1 MIRIIRFLD
10 GYVHVQLTG
19 YAPERFLNLCRSR
32 HILLWDLQPS
42 GQGYGFYISIRS
54 FRRLKP
60 LLRKTGTKVHI
71 TEKRGLF
78 PLAFR
83 YRKHKFFLVGIAA
96 ACGILISFS
105 GFIWDVEI
113 NGNSRFSDQTLL
125 GYLEEQGAGY
135 GSLKNRLDCEKLESD
150 IRKDYPDIIWVS
162 VKIQGT
168 RLIVDVQEAAG
179 AKEDGDAQTKGTDL
193 IADYDGTVE
202 SIVTRS
208 GTPCVKKGD
217 MVKKGDILV
226 SGCLELFDDFGS
238 VTGYEYCHADA
249 DVLISLDLP
258 YEDVFPAKDTRYK
271 ATGRTRRRI
280 GLDAGS
286 WRMSIGL
293 RRNKFEVYDQITSLD
308 QVRFGKNFY
317 LPLEL
322 EMTRIRELVPYEH
335 TYSEEEIQ
343 ALAGER
349 LELYCR
355 KLEEKNFEIKG
366 KNVKINAGEKEISVK
381 GNLEALEKAEKT
393 GNTEIRT
400 LKKEEGQ
407 EENGIDTGN
416 NGNSS

>member
-1 MIRIIRFLD
+1 MCKKR
-10 GYVHVQLTG
+10 
-19 YAPERFLNLCRSR
+19 
-32 HILLWDLQPS
+32 
-42 GQGYGFYISIRS
+42 GYG
-54 FRRLKP
+54 
-60 LLRKTGTKVHI
+60 
-71 TEKRGLF
+71 E
-78 PLAFR
+78 
-83 YRKHKFFLVGIAA
+83 
-96 ACGILISFS
+96 
-105 GFIWDVEI
+105 
-113 NGNSRFSDQTLL
+113 
-125 GYLEEQGAGY
+125 
-135 GSLKNRLDCEKLESD
+135 
-150 IRKDYPDIIWVS
+150 
-162 VKIQGT
+162 
-168 RLIVDVQEAAG
+168 
-179 AKEDGDAQTKGTDL
+179 
-193 IADYDGTVE
+193 
-202 SIVTRS
+202 
-208 GTPCVKKGD
+208 
-217 MVKKGDILV
+217 KGDILV

-293 RRNKFEVYDQITSLD
+293 RKNKFEVYDQITSLE

-317 LPLEL
+317 LPLKL